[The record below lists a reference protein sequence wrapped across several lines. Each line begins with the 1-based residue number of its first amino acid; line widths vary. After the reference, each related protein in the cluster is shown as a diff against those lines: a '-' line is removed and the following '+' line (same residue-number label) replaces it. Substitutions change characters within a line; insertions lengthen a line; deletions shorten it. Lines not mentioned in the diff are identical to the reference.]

1 MKKLVYILFLFPIF
15 LVAQNLIVEDDATLT
30 IGTEATMT
38 VVGTVNVSDTSGNE
52 GALIIQT
59 SRANSGSLIAKAGG
73 ASQGKGITFR
83 RNLDHLQ
90 ADGSTMEWTLIG
102 VPVTG
107 EVSSDVHAGSL
118 LKVKGSKNAIGHFNP
133 ALNNGEFQY
142 FNTADA
148 ISLTNGRGYLIS
160 PEATGSVDFT
170 GPMSVADVTYNIA
183 DESGTYGN
191 WNLIGN
197 PFPSYLHMTDDSGEV
212 TNNFLS
218 VNTASLDTGVYQ
230 AIYAWDGTN
239 YDVYNQTTDVINHI
253 APGEGFFVYSKTGGA
268 TVSFTEAMQ
277 TSGKGVNFNASV
289 ARNDS
294 RRVSVFKIEL
304 KDDLNKESDNLK
316 LYFSDRVTRG
326 VDPGYD
332 AGKFFL
338 GSESKIFSR
347 LVEED
352 KGEDLQIQAL
362 PYNDLKDLVVP
373 LGITTKSPSL
383 QLSIIENSID
393 HLYSIYLEDRLNNT
407 IVEFDGS
414 IDLSFDDDSKEIGRF
429 YLHFNEG
436 MIPELPTDGDD
447 FRIFKISNNEIR
459 LMGSPETFYKA
470 MFYDFSGRLVRE
482 LNFNHKI
489 NVKEID
495 SRGINI
501 VTIES
506 KDKTLTKKFILN

>member
-1 MKKLVYILFLFPIF
+1 MHL
-15 LVAQNLIVEDDATLT
+15 D
-30 IGTEATMT
+30 
-38 VVGTVNVSDTSGNE
+38 VNGD
-52 GALIIQT
+52 
-59 SRANSGSLIAKAGG
+59 
-73 ASQGKGITFR
+73 
-83 RNLDHLQ
+83 
-90 ADGSTMEWTLIG
+90 
-102 VPVTG
+102 
-107 EVSSDVHAGSL
+107 
-118 LKVKGSKNAIGHFNP
+118 
-133 ALNNGEFQY
+133 
-142 FNTADA
+142 
-148 ISLTNGRGYLIS
+148 
-160 PEATGSVDFT
+160 
-170 GPMSVADVTYNIA
+170 
-183 DESGTYGN
+183 
-191 WNLIGN
+191 
-197 PFPSYLHMTDDSGEV
+197 
-212 TNNFLS
+212 
-218 VNTASLDTGVYQ
+218 
-230 AIYAWDGTN
+230 
-239 YDVYNQTTDVINHI
+239 
-253 APGEGFFVYSKTGGA
+253 
-268 TVSFTEAMQ
+268 
-277 TSGKGVNFNASV
+277 
-289 ARNDS
+289 
-294 RRVSVFKIEL
+294 
-304 KDDLNKESDNLK
+304 LK

-362 PYNDLKDLVVP
+362 PYNDLKDVVVP